1 MRINVKHEELK
12 NVRKVMK
19 KDQDLLEIEINSMLK
34 NLEELMTIW
43 KGEDADKF
51 NNNAYNYFTRMKILP
66 EALETIGN
74 LINKIDDDYIESDK
88 LFSNEL
94 RKKVIKNE

>member
-1 MRINVKHEELK
+1 
-12 NVRKVMK
+12 
-19 KDQDLLEIEINSMLK
+19 
-34 NLEELMTIW
+34 
-43 KGEDADKF
+43 
-51 NNNAYNYFTRMKILP
+51 MKILP

-94 RKKVIKNE
+94 RKKVIKSE